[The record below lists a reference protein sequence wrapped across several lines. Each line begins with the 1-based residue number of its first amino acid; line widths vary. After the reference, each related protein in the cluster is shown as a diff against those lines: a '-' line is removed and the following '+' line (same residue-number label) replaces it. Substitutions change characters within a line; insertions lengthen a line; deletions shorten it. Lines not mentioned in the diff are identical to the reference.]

1 MRDRL
6 VHRFHVGTADSWKV
20 DMLRFLRPALAM
32 LLLASAAAATGDDE
46 ALRICNS
53 AIARGAIAAGLS
65 GSGPAIAIVCY
76 QQGAEQ
82 LAEAMS
88 ESGLQVIRSAF
99 VESASLDEEASAWE

>member
-1 MRDRL
+1 MA
-6 VHRFHVGTADSWKV
+6 V
-20 DMLRFLRPALAM
+20 
-32 LLLASAAAATGDDE
+32 AAATGDDE

-88 ESGLQVIRSAF
+88 ESGLRIIRSVF
-99 VESASLDEEASAWE
+99 VEPAPLDEEASSWE

>member
-1 MRDRL
+1 M
-6 VHRFHVGTADSWKV
+6 
-20 DMLRFLRPALAM
+20 
-32 LLLASAAAATGDDE
+32 SANGMAVAAATGDDE

-99 VESASLDEEASAWE
+99 VEPASLDEEASSWE